1 MQKSRKSA
9 SEKSWSERIKQ
20 WFANPLEPSFMA
32 DTDLFPAAALLIR
45 FFSGTGKSCAL
56 IAPSLP
62 DAEEIAASVKELAN
76 LGGLGD
82 IPLFFLPEISAG
94 SGSYIPGNEA
104 MRSTSIN
111 AALKNKE
118 PAIYIGSIEAM
129 LAPLS
134 PPEEAASG
142 ELTILKGRD
151 YPFSELLKKLT
162 DMDYDDEIEVSSP
175 GEFAR
180 RGGIIDIFSLSE
192 SRPARIEFFGDTVES
207 IRPFSTVSQLSC
219 GEIDSYTIP
228 PRSGSVRQ
236 ESGFDFFDYLLR
248 IQASFCFLH
257 PARTEAHLEKYG
269 NMSSPK
275 RWNKIRYS
283 TPEIAKLNLLD
294 SAETAAVPE
303 AVPSG
308 IYPASAHIMNSLPS
322 GIIDG
327 NSELLRQ
334 MVASQL
340 EQWLDNDTEIVLT
353 VSDERNMHQ
362 ISEWCKAHRI
372 DMSSIHTVVKRISSG
387 FVIPEINLAVI
398 TEKELFPSAFR
409 KKILRTQESTGN
421 GAAEENALLADLDE
435 GDYAVHITHGIG
447 IFKGIREIESCG
459 TLQESIVMEFD
470 GGAEIHV
477 PVWQAD
483 QIGRYIGAGS
493 ASVQLSKV
501 GSKKWAKQKAEA
513 AKAAREFAGDMIKIQ
528 AARSASPGFSFP
540 QDGLDQKAFENSFE
554 YDDTRDQSRA
564 SAEIKSDM
572 EADKPM
578 DRLLCGDVGFG
589 KTEVAMRA
597 AFKCISA
604 GRQVAILVPT
614 TVLAQQ
620 HYYSFTERFSE
631 YPVIVEMLSRFR
643 DKSEQREIIKRLK
656 EGSVDIIIGTH
667 RLIQGDIEFK
677 ELGLVIID
685 EEQRFGVEHKEKF
698 KRLRT
703 LVDVLTM
710 TATPIPR
717 TLYMSIAGIKNLSTI
732 TTAPGLRL
740 PVQTVV
746 AQHDNEIIMSAI
758 RRESARGGQVFY
770 LHNRVGTIEKCRDT
784 LQAMMPEIRFGIA
797 HGRMKEDE
805 LEEIMASFM
814 EGRMDVLICTTII
827 ESGLDIPNANTI
839 IIERADRFGLAELY
853 QLRGRVGRCSRQ
865 AYAYLL
871 LPHQHILT
879 GDARKRISAIRRY
892 CSLGSGFKLALRDL
906 EIRGAGN
913 LIGHE
918 QSGYIN
924 SVGFDLYCAMLRD
937 AVSSMKGLPGKAV
950 KPEIRLP
957 FLRFGLSREEGIL
970 SACFPSSYISAER
983 LRMDAYR
990 TLASASGYSDVKQL
1004 EESLIDRFGPLP
1016 DEAKHM
1022 LDFERLRI
1030 AVSKTGCHS
1039 MSIAGNKILLEKQS
1053 GIIRINGKIPLVDE
1067 RTKASEKLR
1076 KVLEIARS
1084 LEPANTAKTYIQRN

>member
-1 MQKSRKSA
+1 MEKSRKSA
-9 SEKSWSERIKQ
+9 LKKSWSERIKQ

-32 DTDLFPAAALLIR
+32 DTEIFPAAALLLR
-45 FFSGTGKSCAL
+45 FFSGSGKSCAL

-62 DAEEIAASVKELAN
+62 DAEEITASIKELAN
-76 LGGLGD
+76 LSGIGEV
-82 IPLFFLPEISAG
+82 PFFFLPEISAG
-94 SGSYIPGNEA
+94 AGTYIPGNEA
-104 MRSTSIN
+104 MRSNTVN
-111 AALKNKE
+111 AILKNKA

-129 LAPLS
+129 LAPL
-134 PPEEAASG
+134 PPPDDASSG
-142 ELTILKGRD
+142 EIILAKGKE
-151 YPFSELLKKLT
+151 YSFSELLRKLT

-180 RGGIIDIFSLSE
+180 RGGIIDIFSLSD
-192 SRPARIEFFGDTVES
+192 SRPVRVEFFGDTVES
-207 IRPFSTVSQLSC
+207 IRPFSTVTQLSN
-219 GEIDSYTIP
+219 GEINSYTVS
-228 PRSGSVRQ
+228 PRSGSANKD
-236 ESGFDFFDYLLR
+236 SGIDFFDYLLR
-248 IQASFCFLH
+248 IKASLCFLH
-257 PARTEAHLEKYG
+257 PARTETHLEKYG
-269 NMSSPK
+269 DLTAPK
-275 RWNKIRYS
+275 RWHDIRYS
-283 TPEIAKLNLLD
+283 TAGIDKLNLLD
-294 SAETAAVPE
+294 AAETAAIPE
-303 AVPSG
+303 AVPAG
-308 IYPASAHIMNSLPS
+308 IYPASAHITGSLPL
-322 GIIDG
+322 GISEG

-340 EQWLDNDTEIVLT
+340 AQWLDSDTEIVLT

-362 ISEWCKAHRI
+362 ISEWCKAHKI
-372 DMSSIHTVVKRISSG
+372 DLSAIHTVTKRISSG
-387 FVIPEINLAVI
+387 FIIPEINLAVI

-409 KKILRTQESTGN
+409 KKVLRTQESSGN

-447 IFKGIREIESCG
+447 IFKGIREIETCG
-459 TLQESIVMEFD
+459 VLQESIVMEFD
-470 GGAEIHV
+470 GGTEIYV

-513 AKAAREFAGDMIKIQ
+513 AKAAKEFAGDMIKIQ

-540 QDGLDQKAFENSFE
+540 PDNLDQKAFENSFE

-564 SAEIKSDM
+564 SAEIKNDM

-620 HYYSFTERFSE
+620 HFYSFTERFAE

-656 EGSVDIIIGTH
+656 EGSIDIIIGTH

-784 LQAMMPEIRFGIA
+784 LQAMMPDIRFGIA

-814 EGRMDVLICTTII
+814 EGKMDVLICTTII

-924 SVGFDLYCAMLRD
+924 NVGFDLYCAMLRD

-950 KPEIRLP
+950 KPEIRIP
-957 FLRFGLSREEGIL
+957 FLRFGLSKNEDIL
-970 SACFPSSYISAER
+970 SACFPASYISAER

-990 TLASASGYSDVKQL
+990 TLASASGYSDIRQL
-1004 EESLIDRFGPLP
+1004 EESLTDRFGKLP
-1016 DEAKHM
+1016 EEARHM

-1030 AVSKTGCHS
+1030 AVMKTGAHS
-1039 MSIAGNKILLEKQS
+1039 LSISGNKILLEKNN
-1053 GIIRINGKIPLVDE
+1053 GILRINGRIPILDE
-1067 RTKASEKLR
+1067 KLKAEEKLR
-1076 KVLEIARS
+1076 IILEIAIS
-1084 LEPANTAKTYIQRN
+1084 LEPANSAKTSI